1 MRILLSGGA
10 GYIGCH
16 TCLVLADRGHNV
28 VIADNFSNSSPAVL
42 ARLERLIGFAPDSRT
57 VDVRDGVALAG
68 LFAGARFDAVIHF
81 AALIAVGES
90 CERPLSSSRT
100 YPARMA
106 TIRALRPPW
115 ATITSARLI

>member
-42 ARLERLIGFAPDSRT
+42 ALLIDRKIVELE
-57 VDVRDGVALAG
+57 V
-68 LFAGARFDAVIHF
+68 
-81 AALIAVGES
+81 
-90 CERPLSSSRT
+90 
-100 YPARMA
+100 
-106 TIRALRPPW
+106 
-115 ATITSARLI
+115 